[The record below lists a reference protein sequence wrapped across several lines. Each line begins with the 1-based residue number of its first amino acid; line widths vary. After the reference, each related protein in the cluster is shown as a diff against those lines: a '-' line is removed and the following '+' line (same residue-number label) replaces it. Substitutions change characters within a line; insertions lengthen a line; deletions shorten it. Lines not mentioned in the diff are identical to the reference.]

1 VPLAAAAVAV
11 LAAFLAVHTW
21 RDVTRPVSA
30 WYVRSTPV
38 WLLVMA
44 AGSVIYLRE
53 TRKLRRQGVD
63 LAARF
68 AALPP
73 G

>member
-1 VPLAAAAVAV
+1 
-11 LAAFLAVHTW
+11 
-21 RDVTRPVSA
+21 
-30 WYVRSTPV
+30 V

-44 AGSVIYLRE
+44 SGSVIYLRE
-53 TRKLRRQGVD
+53 TRKLRRAGVD
-63 LAARF
+63 LEARF